1 MNKPFLPTVCIDNF
15 LQYPEILTEY
25 ALSLDYYTSEDHKK
39 NNDPTIPDGNWP
51 GKRSKSLHTLNEP
64 LFLSLCNKF
73 LNVFYDSSY
82 HNMNWNI
89 SMNFQLSSPN
99 QYGDLNEGWV
109 HQDDKT
115 LYAGVLYLTP
125 NAPLNTGTSIYK
137 KRADCLDFS
146 SNDHALLPNSK
157 VDLYSNFDSTKIEEY
172 KKMLKINNSN
182 FVETVNFSNIYN
194 RLIAYSGG
202 IYHGVKN
209 YYGND
214 MTNERLTLVFFI
226 NSFESNWNPIEA
238 MQKHQI

>member
-15 LQYPEILTEY
+15 LQHPDMLREY

-39 NNDPTIPDGNWP
+39 NNDATIPDGNWP
-51 GKRSKSLHTLNEP
+51 GKRTKPLHKLNEP

-73 LNVFYDSSY
+73 LSVFYDMDHHTSK
-82 HNMNWNI
+82 WNI

-99 QYGDLNEGWV
+99 QYGDINEGWV

-125 NAPLNTGTSIYK
+125 NAPLNTGTSLFK
-137 KRADCLDFS
+137 KRDDCLDFS
-146 SNDHALLPNSK
+146 SDEHARLPNSK
-157 VDLYSNFDSTKIEEY
+157 VDLYANFDPNKIEEY

-194 RLIAYSGG
+194 RLIAYSGST
-202 IYHGVKN
+202 YHGVKN

-226 NSFESNWNPIEA
+226 NSFDSNWNPIEA
-238 MQKHQI
+238 MQKHNI